1 MTSGVG
7 ARVTQPGEVEFD
19 WPAIESSSDFRD
31 LVRRKRRFVTA
42 AASVVFACFGA
53 YLALAAFAGDL
64 MGTRILGGP
73 PVGWVLASA
82 QVLLTWAVT
91 WLYLRKADR
100 EWEPLERRI
109 VERITAGEESDRRF
123 DR

>member
-7 ARVTQPGEVEFD
+7 ARVTQREAVEFD
-19 WPAIESSSDFRD
+19 WPAIESSSDFQD
-31 LVRRKRRFVTA
+31 LVRRKRRFVVA
-42 AASVVFACFGA
+42 AASAVFACFGA
-53 YLALAAFAGDL
+53 YLALAVFAGDF

-73 PVGWVLASA
+73 PVGWLLASA
-82 QVLLTWAVT
+82 QVLLTWVVT

-100 EWEPLERRI
+100 EWEPLEQRI
-109 VERITAGEESDRRF
+109 VERLTADDDSGRRF